1 MSLVEPEGHIR
12 SHFLTL
18 IHTPIF
24 NYLLKTFLP
33 SCLVLMKIDVAGVLI
48 NLTQCWAFV
57 FICSCEST
65 WFKARCSPHEDHS
78 GRDSCLILV
87 CMCGRERERKWQITL
102 LITLDRATKDL
113 ESKTRKDRYVGG
125 VALRLYIWERLQVQ
139 TSKGVIHVLSLLQP
153 WEIRCYLEEFTQKWT
168 ICHHFGTLMSF

>member
-1 MSLVEPEGHIR
+1 MELLYINQSFAIDPHANSFYVFSFTFSLSLLLFGQTANRESLEMPLVEPKGHIR

-18 IHTPIF
+18 IHTLIF
-24 NYLLKTFLP
+24 YHLLKTFLP
-33 SCLVLMKIDVAGVLI
+33 SCLVLMKNDAAGVLV

-87 CMCGRERERKWQITL
+87 CMCGREREREKWQITL

-125 VALRLYIWERLQVQ
+125 VALRLNI
-139 TSKGVIHVLSLLQP
+139 
-153 WEIRCYLEEFTQKWT
+153 
-168 ICHHFGTLMSF
+168 